1 RDSNNRTAC
10 RRCRKKQRC
19 RDRSPRRPLRAG
31 LRGLSQD
38 RLAGDRRRSRRGQLH
53 GARRGPIA
61 RCDLARGARPGGVR
75 EPQHAGGPRAI
86 PCRFFGAAIIGR
98 HPLKIVVTV
107 KQVPDPN
114 SNFAL
119 ESDNTISR
127 EKEAVLDPGDECGVE
142 EGLQLKESLGGEVIL
157 VSMGPERAK
166 DAIRKGLSM
175 GADRGVLIS
184 DAALA
189 GADALLTA
197 KALAAAIKQEQP
209 DLVICATES
218 YDGSTGMVPPML
230 AELLGMPQLT
240 FAKKVEVDGSSV
252 KVHRQTA
259 DGYQVVETAT
269 PALITVTAA
278 IAEPRYAS
286 LKGIM
291 AARSKEIKQVSLGDL
306 GVEKSE
312 PAETIEGVV
321 DAETR
326 KAGEVIEDDGSAVE
340 RIAKVLAEATVI

>member
-1 RDSNNRTAC
+1 MPIFR
-10 RRCRKKQRC
+10 
-19 RDRSPRRPLRAG
+19 
-31 LRGLSQD
+31 LSDNQPD
-38 RLAGDRRRSRRGQLH
+38 
-53 GARRGPIA
+53 
-61 RCDLARGARPGGVR
+61 
-75 EPQHAGGPRAI
+75 
-86 PCRFFGAAIIGR
+86 
-98 HPLKIVVTV
+98 PLKIVVTV

-114 SNFAL
+114 SNLTL

-142 EGLQLKESLGGEVIL
+142 EGLQLKEAHGGEVVL
-157 VSMGPERAK
+157 VCVGPERAK

-175 GADRGVLIS
+175 GADRGVLVS

-197 KALAAAIKQEQP
+197 KALAAAIKPEAP
-209 DLVICATES
+209 DLVICGTES
-218 YDGSTGMVPPML
+218 YDGSTGVVPPML

-240 FAKKVEVDGSSV
+240 FAKKVEIDGSTV

-259 DGYQVVETAT
+259 DGYQIVEAPS

-306 GVEKSE
+306 SVEKSE

-321 DAETR
+321 DAEAR
-326 KAGEVIEDDGSAVE
+326 KAGEVIEDDGTAVDK
-340 RIAKVLAEATVI
+340 IIQVLAAAKVL